1 MADAVRESALSPAVL
16 EEHRDGVATLILNR
30 PHKLNALNDA
40 LGRALVETLNRAAAD
55 SAVRAVVITGAG
67 RGFCAGGDLNM
78 LREARDR
85 GDESVLENV
94 LRAGKQIVL
103 ALAGMRKPVLAAVNG
118 PAAGAG
124 CNLALACDLRFAS
137 DRASFAQSF
146 AKVGLFPDLG
156 ATHVLPRLVGSALA
170 AEMLYTAET
179 ISATEALRVGIV
191 SRVVP
196 HDSLAEEA
204 AAMASRL
211 AAAPALVV
219 RGIKQLLFT
228 DHRAMLEQALDE
240 EIRWQLKC
248 FRSHDCQEGLAAFF
262 EKRQPHFQGK

>member
-1 MADAVRESALSPAVL
+1 MAEAVRESAPSPAVL
-16 EEHRDGVATLILNR
+16 EEHRDGVATLTLNR
-30 PHKLNALNDA
+30 PHKLNALNDV
-40 LGRALVETLNRAAAD
+40 LGRALVEALNHAAED

-67 RGFCAGGDLNM
+67 RGFCTGGDLSM
-78 LREARDR
+78 LREARER
-85 GDESVLENV
+85 GDESVLEAV
-94 LRAGKQIVL
+94 LRAGKRIVL
-103 ALAGMRKPVLAAVNG
+103 ALAGMRQPVLAAVNG

-137 DRASFAQSF
+137 DRATFAQSF

-179 ISATEALRVGIV
+179 ISAAEALRVGIV

-211 AAAPALVV
+211 AAAPSLVV

-240 EIRWQLKC
+240 EIRWQLRC
-248 FRSHDCQEGLAAFF
+248 FRSHDCREGLAAFF
-262 EKRQPHFQGK
+262 EKRQPHFHGK